1 MRRIFASGIV
11 VVVLIVGA
19 TTALAGS
26 AKHRLDNDLISFTES
41 ATSGTNGPGGG
52 GISGVAC
59 VSSLSTQPTSFAGNA
74 LLDCDSVG
82 PHNETTIAVN
92 PTNASNIVA
101 ASHTYLYNLDKQSAS
116 ALLRI
121 LDRKSVV

>member
-1 MRRIFASGIV
+1 MRRVFASGI
-11 VVVLIVGA
+11 LIGFLVIGA
-19 TTALAGS
+19 TTALADS

-41 ATSGTNGPGGG
+41 TAGSGTNGPGGG

-59 VSSLSTQPTSFAGNA
+59 TSSVTTQPASFAGNA

-92 PTNASNIVA
+92 PTNAAKTLPATPTSLHNRD
-101 ASHTYLYNLDKQSAS
+101 NQSARR
-116 ALLRI
+116 LRPTFTAA
-121 LDRKSVV
+121 